1 MKKLFL
7 ILSIILFATF
17 SFWQGWTLVW
27 EENFSGSSLDQ
38 SVWTH
43 EIGTGSQNGL
53 WGWGNGE
60 LQFYQSNNTE
70 VSGGTL
76 KIIAKE
82 EPAGLTDS
90 WGNTMYYSS
99 SRIKTDNKFMVKYG
113 KIEARIK
120 TVNGEGFW
128 PAFWMLPS
136 GGQWPCDGEI
146 DIMEQWG
153 NDWPTNETTG
163 AAHIGTCPHSQSTH
177 QYRSFQYQSQNGNYA
192 SDFHLYSIEWDENYI
207 AWYVDNIKVYQV
219 SPTSFP
225 TIPGQHTWPFNS
237 NDWYL
242 ILNLAITQSGPNSLT
257 VFPSQIEIDY
267 IKVYENNGVLGCKDP
282 QALNYNSLA
291 TISNG
296 SCEYQITFKV
306 DMNGVSSSFSIPEVN
321 GTFNNW
327 CGSCW
332 QMEDLDGDGVW
343 EKQVTMLEGYYEF
356 KLSADNCFISE
367 SLDPSWGFTNGN
379 SQYTNRTLVVD
390 ENRVICPQW
399 GLCTP
404 TCNSIIISGSG
415 GQVSQKKILY
425 PNPSGGVFNFN
436 EKSFSKIEV
445 INILGES
452 VYRNASVKNTESVDL
467 KHLPNGFYQCVF
479 SSEKEQASQKIQ
491 ILK

>member
-1 MKKLFL
+1 MKNLVLSLSALLCSTALFGQ
-7 ILSIILFATF
+7 A
-17 SFWQGWTLVW
+17 WNLVW
-27 EENFSGSSLDQ
+27 EENFSGTTLDQ

-43 EIGTGSQNGL
+43 ELGTGSQNGL

-60 LQFYQSNNTE
+60 LQFYQSGNAE

-99 SRIKTDNKFMVKYG
+99 SRIKTDNKFLIRYG

-120 TVNGEGFW
+120 TVNGQGFW

-163 AAHIGTCPHSQSTH
+163 AAHIGSCPGQSFY
-177 QYRSFQYQSQNGNYA
+177 QSYQYQSQNGNYA
-192 SDFHLYSIEWDENYI
+192 SDFHLYGIEWDENYI
-207 AWYVDNIKVYQV
+207 AWYVDGIKVYQV
-219 SPTSFP
+219 SPANYG
-225 TIPGQHTWPFNS
+225 TIPGQHSWPFNT

-257 VFPSQIEIDY
+257 VFPSQIEVDY
-267 IKVYENNGVLGCKDP
+267 IKVYESNGVAGCKDP
-282 QALNYNSLA
+282 QATNYNSSA

-296 SCEYQITFKV
+296 SCEYQVTFKV
-306 DMNGVSSSFSIPEVN
+306 DMNNVTQGFSVPEVN

-327 CGSCW
+327 CGNCW
-332 QMEDLDGDGVW
+332 PMEDLDGDGIW
-343 EKQVTMLEGYYEF
+343 ERQVTMLEGYYEF
-356 KLSADNCFISE
+356 KFSADNWSISE
-367 SLDPSWGFTNGN
+367 SLDPNWSCTNGN
-379 SQYTNRTLVVD
+379 NQYTNRTLAVD

-404 TCNSIIISGSG
+404 TCNSIIISGSSENLA
-415 GQVSQKKILY
+415 QESTIIY
-425 PNPSGGVFNFN
+425 PNPSSGIFNLN
-436 EKSFSKIEV
+436 AHAFSNLEV
-445 INILGES
+445 VNVLGQS
-452 VYRNASVKNTESVDL
+452 VYKKSNINDQKNINL
-467 KHLPNGFYQCVF
+467 KHLPAGFYQCVLT
-479 SSEKEQASQKIQ
+479 SEKEQYSQKIQ